1 MAQMDFDSLFFPE
14 ESTVT
19 PAKRMRRPEE
29 ARREFLKV
37 FSTTAHAHHRRD
49 VFRDFVNLAAREL
62 DLCRVRSPENIRE
75 AKAICDR
82 YRPEDMQA
90 VSTLF
95 NLMVEAMGGPLDDF
109 LGGVFM
115 ELELG
120 SDAMAQY
127 FTPFHVSQLLAGLS
141 YAREPAGNIV
151 MLHEPSCGA
160 GGMILA
166 YAEQLETRGLNY
178 QEMLFA
184 HCIDIDALAADM
196 CFVQLSLRGIA
207 AEVVTGNTLTLE
219 AWQVRHTPVYHLG
232 EWAKRLDQLKR
243 LDRIKALL
251 QVA

>member
-1 MAQMDFDSLFFPE
+1 MDFDSLFFPE
-14 ESTVT
+14 ESAVI
-19 PAKRMRRPEE
+19 PEKCMRRPED
-29 ARREFLKV
+29 ARREFMNV
-37 FSTTAHAHHRRD
+37 FRTTAYAHHRRD

-62 DLCRVRSPENIRE
+62 DLCRVRSDQNIRE

-90 VSTLF
+90 FSTLF
-95 NLMVEAMGGPLDDF
+95 NLMVDALGGPLDDF

-141 YAREPAGNIV
+141 YTREPARDII

-166 YAEQLETRGLNY
+166 CAEQLELRGLNY

-184 HCIDIDALAADM
+184 HCIDIDTLAADM

-219 AWQVRHTPVYHLG
+219 TWQVRHTPVYHFG
-232 EWAKRLDQLKR
+232 DWAKRLEQKKR
-243 LDRIKALL
+243 RDRMKALL
-251 QVA
+251 FSA